1 MNQPFFYRNHSECL
15 VENRVKGKWAWG
27 RGPSRETQEEAGES
41 QGVLD
46 PGGSCGGY
54 EKWSGFGGILQ
65 LQPTGFPDGCN
76 MGCKRGGIVENNS
89 NVFNLSNCKK
99 GGAIG
104 QDGKDRGRQS
114 GNQAGRKA
122 AGPMKCL

>member
-1 MNQPFFYRNHSECL
+1 VNQPFFYRNHSECL

-46 PGGSCGGY
+46 PGGSCGGG

-76 MGCKRGGIVENNS
+76 MGCVCHMSVPWCMSRISVLCVCVGCWV
-89 NVFNLSNCKK
+89 C
-99 GGAIG
+99 
-104 QDGKDRGRQS
+104 
-114 GNQAGRKA
+114 AGCGMWCCMVCER
-122 AGPMKCL
+122 